1 MQVVADGE
9 AGGAGPAE
17 NLAASDAVASF
28 SSIADTCAYSVCG
41 PICL

>member
-1 MQVVADGE
+1 MQVVANGE

-28 SSIADTCAYSVCG
+28 SSIADRCAYSVCG